1 MLGPDA
7 VYPLLHHVALQLC
20 DRPLLLVHAVEVHL
34 GQLLL
39 QKSKKRMEA
48 EERQDEAEPVLGG
61 RLALCAFFL
70 QSKRCQS
77 QAPAAAELPEDS
89 MDDVSEM

>member
-61 RLALCAFFL
+61 RLALCTFL
-70 QSKRCQS
+70 CKVKDASLKLRQQQNCLKT
-77 QAPAAAELPEDS
+77 AW
-89 MDDVSEM
+89 MM